1 MYPTFKNKV
10 EWNEFFDEIRAQGIS
25 VIDDLFQ
32 VELMRPVILKKI
44 AKTFEITSLTFTED
58 ENCYV
63 SLLSVAPHR
72 GYKYLNIQENVN
84 VLTTEGWARPVQFY
98 CEDILN
104 VEVEGVIALENLNH
118 VIYKV
123 GSGIDTHFVVK
134 SNDGLYYDVVTKEEF
149 PAYSDSGC
157 PGIWDKESRKL
168 KDNVIMYNEM
178 RLGGHTCTNGQLKK
192 KNITLVAT
200 NKKDFDSQKYF
211 DCQEYWKAVTYDCVK
226 YLCDNKPATPK
237 DIAQANARLS
247 AFKAPSCPIDKVKT
261 FTVFMG
267 KCTFQM
273 KKKGD
278 EYRDGWGFLASEY
291 LGEAFTNLEPEKYFF
306 APWSADGL
314 MVQCRPWM
322 NKIMA
327 ETVARAYITEFK
339 AHTGIREYILH
350 RGHISI
356 EDRDNF
362 ILGIKSKGKEG
373 KFAGCWVTI
382 TDDPSQAW
390 KTDLLTDLNG
400 LKAPYDPDLESYLE
414 ILTLSHEEHDV
425 EHGSRTSTQ
434 LIQSLMIADPERTM
448 DVLHELAEGLIESK
462 KSVLT
467 ADVGHAPSWMDFQG
481 SVDYQQVIGRVVP
494 QFAHKVYA
502 PLWHSLVDNAIK
514 GYTKAIRRLNLPTSG
529 AHTFV
534 AADSAS
540 DFGERILGVN
550 KAGEIEV
557 VCPIGEK
564 YGYKRVVA
572 VKYPKQHYAEYLK
585 GRIVTLEEYRRRVME
600 NPNLTDLQKRL
611 IIKHVQNLSK
621 GAIMIPAIET
631 LKNQL
636 AGMDFDGDAVSLF
649 FDTRIVDIMWTLS
662 PKAVVIDENDVTV
675 HDVLE
680 ETLGV

>member
-1 MYPTFKNKV
+1 MAYPKFKSKI

-32 VELMRPVILKKI
+32 VELMRPVILKKV
-44 AKTFEITSLTFTED
+44 AKTFEISSLTFTE
-58 ENCYV
+58 EGECFV

-72 GYKYLNIQENVN
+72 GYKYLNVQENVN
-84 VLTTEGWARPVQFY
+84 VLTTEGWARPVPYY
-98 CEDILN
+98 CEDIIN
-104 VEVEGVIALENLNH
+104 VEVEGEIALGNLAH
-118 VIYKV
+118 VIYKI
-123 GSGIDTHFVVK
+123 GSGINTHFVMK
-134 SNDGLYYDVVTKEEF
+134 GNDEKYYDIITKEEF
-149 PAYSDSGC
+149 PAFSFNGS
-157 PGIWDKESRKL
+157 PGIWDKKSLEYMP
-168 KDNVIMYNEM
+168 NVIVYNEM
-178 RLGGHTCTNGQLKK
+178 RYGGHTCTNGQLKK

-200 NKKDFDSQKYF
+200 NNKNF
-211 DCQEYWKAVTYDCVK
+211 DCQKYWKAVTYDCVK
-226 YLCDNKPATPK
+226 YLCDNKSATPK

-247 AFKAPSCPIDKVKT
+247 AFKAPSSPVGKVKT

-273 KKKGD
+273 KEKGD

-306 APWSADGL
+306 APWAADGL

-327 ETVARAYITEFK
+327 ETVARAYITEFM
-339 AHTGIREYILH
+339 ANTNIQEHVLV
-350 RGHISI
+350 RGKMSI
-356 EDRDNF
+356 EDHNDF
-362 ILGIKSKGKEG
+362 ILAVKSKGTEG
-373 KFAGCWVTI
+373 RFAGHWVTI
-382 TDDPSQAW
+382 TDDPTKAHEI
-390 KTDLLTDLNG
+390 DLLTDLNG
-400 LKAPYDPDLESYLE
+400 LKAPYDPDEESYLE

-425 EHGSRTSTQ
+425 EHGSNTSTQ

-448 DVLHELAEGLIESK
+448 QVLHELAEGLIESK
-462 KSVLT
+462 KNTLT

-481 SVDYQQVIGRVVP
+481 SVDFQQVIGRVVP
-494 QFAHKVYA
+494 HFAHKVYS
-502 PLWHSLVDNAIK
+502 PLWHSLVDNSIK
-514 GYTKAIRRLNLPTSG
+514 GYTKAVRRLRLPTSG

-534 AADSAS
+534 VADSAS

-557 VCPIGEK
+557 VCPIGSK
-564 YGYKRVVA
+564 HGYERVVA

-585 GRIVTLEEYRRRVME
+585 GRIVPMEEYRRRVMD

-611 IIKHVQNLSK
+611 VIKHVQNLSK
-621 GAIMIPAIET
+621 GALMIPAIET

-636 AGMDFDGDAVSLF
+636 AGMDFDGDATSLF
-649 FDTRIVDIMWTLS
+649 FDKRIIDIMWTLS
-662 PKAVVIDENDVTV
+662 PKAVVIDEKDVTV
-675 HDVLE
+675 HDVVA